1 MNIFNLYYND
11 IDKYYDYIE
20 DLYNSIS
27 NNFYGKGI
35 NPQNI
40 SKLLFYIKK
49 EIYKYLKTKYNKDYK
64 IIITLIKDDNKI
76 IKYDSLS
83 DDIIKIRLLYE
94 KINNILKGS
103 EISIIDYLKEIFD
116 QLEVELESKKR
127 FSFINY
133 LIIQMKSL
141 VELAYIELQ
150 FHYKPKDIESM
161 IIDKTSWII
170 LSNSSKVFKD
180 YYMTYIQENNKKV
193 FYCFIKLLLKKCIEN
208 EDRRKNGE

>member
-161 IIDKTSWII
+161 IVDKTSWII

-193 FYCFIKLLLKKCIEN
+193 FYCFIKLLLKKCI
-208 EDRRKNGE
+208 D